1 MTKTASHRSAAPP
14 ERGGQAPDEP
24 RRAGRARRRVVA
36 TASVLVLAAAW
47 YLATEVFAMVTP
59 LVLPSPVDVVTA
71 GVSVATEPYSGSTL
85 AGHVWAS
92 LQTVLGGW
100 LLAIVIG
107 VPLGSAMG
115 SSKIVDTLAGPVF
128 NVLRPIPPIAWIPL
142 AIVWFGIGQGAR
154 FFVVFLAA
162 AIPCVINAR
171 EGVRQV
177 DPVLLRAARTLGAG
191 TLTTVRRV
199 ALPSAAPLTF
209 TGIRLS
215 LGNAWMTLVGAELVA
230 ASAGLGFLLL
240 DARRSLQPDLLF
252 AAMLVIGLLGA
263 LFGAGMR
270 WLEPRLVPW
279 EAGHRDR

>member
-1 MTKTASHRSAAPP
+1 
-14 ERGGQAPDEP
+14 
-24 RRAGRARRRVVA
+24 
-36 TASVLVLAAAW
+36 VLGTW
-47 YLATEVFAMVTP
+47 YLVTEVLEAVTP
-59 LVLPSPVDVVTA
+59 LVLPSPVDVVEA
-71 GVSVATEPYSGSTL
+71 GISVATEPYSGSTL

-100 LLAIVIG
+100 VLAIVIG
-107 VPLGSAMG
+107 VPLGLAMG
-115 SSKIVDTLAGPVF
+115 WSRILDSLVGPVF

-142 AIVWFGIGQGAR
+142 AIVWFGIGQSAR

-162 AIPCVINAR
+162 SIPCVVNAR

-191 TLTTVRRV
+191 SLTTIRRV

-209 TGIRLS
+209 TGVRLS

-230 ASAGLGFLLL
+230 ASSGLGFLLL

-263 LFGAGMR
+263 LFSFVLR

-279 EAGHRDR
+279 EAAHRDR

>member
-1 MTKTASHRSAAPP
+1 MAGQAAKARSDAIRRVA
-14 ERGGQAPDEP
+14 GGQ
-24 RRAGRARRRVVA
+24 RRRVVA
-36 TASVLVLAAAW
+36 TISVLVVLGTW
-47 YLATEVFAMVTP
+47 YLVTEVLEAVTP
-59 LVLPSPVDVVTA
+59 LVLPSPVDVVEA
-71 GVSVATEPYSGSTL
+71 GISVATEPYSGSTL

-100 LLAIVIG
+100 VLAIVIG
-107 VPLGSAMG
+107 VPLGLAMG
-115 SSKIVDTLAGPVF
+115 WSRILDSLVGPVF

-142 AIVWFGIGQGAR
+142 AIVWFGIGQSAR

-162 AIPCVINAR
+162 SIPCVVNAR

-177 DPVLLRAARTLGAG
+177 DPMLLRAARTLGAG
-191 TLTTVRRV
+191 SLTTIRRV

-209 TGIRLS
+209 TGVRLS

-230 ASAGLGFLLL
+230 ASSGLGFLLL

-263 LFGAGMR
+263 LFSFVLR

-279 EAGHRDR
+279 EAAHRDR